1 MQAFPGEGE
10 AVHRAQH
17 DPVRLAEAPQENVSP
32 SSKTLEIGWRTTST
46 EAGLTACSPE
56 ADVEID

>member
-1 MQAFPGEGE
+1 MEGE
-10 AVHRAQH
+10 AVDRAQH
-17 DPVRLAEAPQENVSP
+17 DPVRLAEALQENVSHP
-32 SSKTLEIGWRTTST
+32 SETLEMGWRTTST